1 MSRMTRLAAVL
12 FALGVAIVQPY
23 FGQQAGTV
31 PAGTGYDTANR
42 CYALVLAVL
51 VWLCVLLRRRANQAA
66 ATLGVGAAATA
77 TAGVALEFWIGPL
90 QDRPLSADAQRAGLP
105 DSAIWWGSEAGFWA
119 FAAAAIVLAV
129 TTIVWGARAGRRGT
143 LPRPVALAL
152 GLTGPLVVVNFGLT
166 NFGPVAAGAG
176 GLLLAVAWLF
186 AALSGRR
193 EAAEDARPAL
203 NP

>member
-1 MSRMTRLAAVL
+1 MTRTTRSAAVL

-42 CYALVLAVL
+42 CYAVVLAIL
-51 VWLCVLLRRRANQAA
+51 VWLCVLLRRRA
-66 ATLGVGAAATA
+66 GGAAATIGVA
-77 TAGVALEFWIGPL
+77 AAAVAAAGVALEFWIGPL

-105 DSAIWWGSEAGFWA
+105 DNAIWWGSDAGFWA
-119 FAAAAIVLAV
+119 FAAAAIVLGV

-176 GLLLAVAWLF
+176 GVLLAGPWLY
-186 AALSGRR
+186 AALHARR
-193 EAAEDARPAL
+193 SAAEDGRLARTL
-203 NP
+203 